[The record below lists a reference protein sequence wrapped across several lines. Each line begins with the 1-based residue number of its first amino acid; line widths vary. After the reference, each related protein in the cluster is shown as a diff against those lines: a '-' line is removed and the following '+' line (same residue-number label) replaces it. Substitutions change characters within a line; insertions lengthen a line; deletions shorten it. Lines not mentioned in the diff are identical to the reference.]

1 MLDAIPDTQLGRWA
15 DRRWCVDPSFERVLT
30 GSELPP
36 RLRDLASPPAVL
48 HAWGELP
55 RGPAVA
61 VVGTRRST
69 EDGEAYARQL
79 CGELA
84 ARGVAILS
92 GGAVGI
98 DTAAHRGALE
108 ARGATVVVAP
118 CGFDRPYPACNTEL
132 FQKIVAGGG
141 AYVSLVSGSDAA
153 TSAAFFP
160 RNGCLVALAHA
171 VVMVQAP
178 LRSGARNAL
187 AQARRLGRPVL
198 VAPEAPWRPEGAGC
212 IAELK
217 LGARPIASYRDVL
230 AVLEQQGLR
239 PFQPTA
245 QLDHRQLE
253 LEWPQTGSP
262 WAQVVPASVESDDD
276 PARQRVFD
284 AVRQGATHVDQ
295 VCTITD
301 LPAPRVQCLLL
312 ALELDGRIR
321 CEPCGVLSLA

>member
-1 MLDAIPDTQLGRWA
+1 
-15 DRRWCVDPSFERVLT
+15 VDPSFERILT

-36 RLRDLASPPAVL
+36 RLRDLESPPAEVY
-48 HAWGELP
+48 ARGELP

-69 EDGEAYARQL
+69 EQGEAYARQL
-79 CGELA
+79 CAELA
-84 ARGVAILS
+84 AHGVAILS
-92 GGAVGI
+92 GGAIGI
-98 DTAAHRGALE
+98 DTAAHLGALE
-108 ARGATVVVAP
+108 ARGTTVVVAP
-118 CGFDRPYPACNTEL
+118 CGYDRPYPASNGAL
-132 FQKIVAGGG
+132 FRRIVEAGG
-141 AYVSLVSGSDAA
+141 AYVSLVSGSVSA
-153 TSAAFFP
+153 TSASFFP

-230 AVLEQQGLR
+230 AVLEQQGL
-239 PFQPTA
+239 QPIASTQPA
-245 QLDHRQLE
+245 DELQLE
-253 LEWPQTGSP
+253 LGWSPAGSAPPQ
-262 WAQVVPASVESDDD
+262 ALPAAVEPDDD

-284 AVRQGATHVDQ
+284 AVRQGATHVDH
-295 VCTITD
+295 VCAITD
-301 LPAPRVQCLLL
+301 LPAARVKCVLL

-321 CEPCGVLSLA
+321 CEPCGLLSLA